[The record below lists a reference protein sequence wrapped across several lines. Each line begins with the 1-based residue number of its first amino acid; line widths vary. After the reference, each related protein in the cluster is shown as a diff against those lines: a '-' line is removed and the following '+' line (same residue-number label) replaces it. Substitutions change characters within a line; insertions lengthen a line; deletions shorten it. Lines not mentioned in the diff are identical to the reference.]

1 MNELNPMWK
10 PLIVYASTFL
20 TVFLNMIEGINAIL
34 SLLVVIGS
42 LVFIIYQIIEKEKN
56 RREYNR
62 KNKDGK

>member
-10 PLIVYASTFL
+10 PLIVYLSTFL
-20 TVFLNMIEGINAIL
+20 TVFTNIIEGIHSVL
-34 SLLVVIGS
+34 SLLVVMGS

-62 KNKDGK
+62 RNKDGK